1 MVIKSGKGPYNFVNF
16 NKRVAD
22 ITEFHPN
29 PQPWP
34 ADFLSW
40 PAAGLAPRI
49 NQVMFTTSPG
59 GDSDQLCF
67 TQEERTVETS
77 SDDSTSHKQNQ
88 QRKELNLVD

>member
-1 MVIKSGKGPYNFVNF
+1 MVIKSGKGPYNFMTF
-16 NKRVAD
+16 NKCLVE
-22 ITEFHPN
+22 ITEFHPH

-59 GDSDQLCF
+59 EDSDQLCF
-67 TQEERTVETS
+67 TQEEWMV
-77 SDDSTSHKQNQ
+77 
-88 QRKELNLVD
+88 QRH

>member
-16 NKRVAD
+16 NKCVAD
-22 ITEFHPN
+22 ITEFHPH
-29 PQPWP
+29 PRPWP

-59 GDSDQLCF
+59 GDSDQPRVLPLLFCPGG
-67 TQEERTVETS
+67 TDGRDV
-77 SDDSTSHKQNQ
+77 K
-88 QRKELNLVD
+88 